1 MRLRKVKH
9 QDLSPVTEACSTA
22 LSLIMR
28 LWFCVVFLKE
38 EPLKTVQVLGQVNL
52 SLPLFLGSTP
62 SKIHLFP
69 HLQWRL

>member
-52 SLPLFLGSTP
+52 SLPLLPGFHTE
-62 SKIHLFP
+62 
-69 HLQWRL
+69 